1 MAEHK
6 APTEVTVAAHEEQ
19 SPFAAFVERH
29 WPKAAVLA
37 LALAA
42 GILYNQY
49 RGQAEAGAMDRS
61 WGLLMAELEQDP
73 QSGRLVGSVEGL
85 TGLATELEGTA
96 AAPWGLFLE
105 AQGLHEEGR
114 DAEAVVALSRLRQGF
129 PTHPLVTRR
138 YKFGDSTTPITL
150 IDQMTKAYEA
160 EAVWRP
166 EHPALYDN
174 PAPAPGGPRVRI
186 QTDSGEVLV
195 ALYAE
200 RAPKLTENFL
210 KLCGEGFYDNTKVH
224 RVRAGMLIEA
234 GDPSTREDGGED
246 WGLGGADYTLEKTET
261 GLSNFTGYLGMAVK
275 QGEEDPNGSLFYL
288 TVAPVHFFDHRYMV
302 FGKVIEGLDVVSDIS
317 NAATEGPTGRP
328 LNPIAILGTEV
339 LPDA

>member
-1 MAEHK
+1 
-6 APTEVTVAAHEEQ
+6 
-19 SPFAAFVERH
+19 
-29 WPKAAVLA
+29 
-37 LALAA
+37 
-42 GILYNQY
+42 
-49 RGQAEAGAMDRS
+49 
-61 WGLLMAELEQDP
+61 
-73 QSGRLVGSVEGL
+73 
-85 TGLATELEGTA
+85 
-96 AAPWGLFLE
+96 
-105 AQGLHEEGR
+105 
-114 DAEAVVALSRLRQGF
+114 
-129 PTHPLVTRR
+129 
-138 YKFGDSTTPITL
+138 
-150 IDQMTKAYEA
+150 
-160 EAVWRP
+160 
-166 EHPALYDN
+166 
-174 PAPAPGGPRVRI
+174 
-186 QTDSGEVLV
+186 VLV